1 MKNWTHKDFVIHE
14 FEVLE
19 STNSTAYNMALARE
33 IADREII
40 VAHSQNAGRGRLD
53 RNWISPKGN
62 LYFSMALRPKVS
74 LEKVAEL
81 SFVSVVALRMAVQ
94 NITPKSCKNKWPND
108 LLLDEKKL
116 AGILLESKFVGKDC
130 EFVVIGIGVNMVSNP
145 ENTMFPATNLGEF
158 IS

>member
-19 STNSTAYNMALARE
+19 STNSTACNMALARE

-81 SFVSVVALRMAVQ
+81 SFVSAA
-94 NITPKSCKNKWPND
+94 
-108 LLLDEKKL
+108 
-116 AGILLESKFVGKDC
+116 
-130 EFVVIGIGVNMVSNP
+130 
-145 ENTMFPATNLGEF
+145 
-158 IS
+158 